1 MKSFS
6 IILLIGLIF
15 LLVIFFL
22 LKKCSGFVSSID
34 GERKSKMIEIAGDYY
49 YNQNDFKIWQRE
61 EITDSYKKIIDNEV
75 DSLLWNGNYVL
86 GYYKHSYFIIDINS
100 SSIKYV
106 NKRDSLYSFFEI
118 SGTLNNTFS
127 DIPAIVAIPN
137 K

>member
-61 EITDSYKKIIDNEV
+61 HVCVENAGRADCDGGGSV
-75 DSLLWNGNYVL
+75 SLRY
-86 GYYKHSYFIIDINS
+86 
-100 SSIKYV
+100 
-106 NKRDSLYSFFEI
+106 
-118 SGTLNNTFS
+118 
-127 DIPAIVAIPN
+127 
-137 K
+137 

>member
-61 EITDSYKKIIDNEV
+61 EKTDS
-75 DSLLWNGNYVL
+75 
-86 GYYKHSYFIIDINS
+86 
-100 SSIKYV
+100 
-106 NKRDSLYSFFEI
+106 
-118 SGTLNNTFS
+118 
-127 DIPAIVAIPN
+127 
-137 K
+137 